1 MCNVPSCSSTVPI
14 LIKLHIIKPTSSFV
28 HYLSCYRKMENQ
40 HQIFQPWNIQNV
52 SYIINQ
58 KMIQSITPIQN
69 EHICLLHLYNIDSP
83 ITLNVMT
90 PLTTNILQHYVPPNT
105 KCSIKLLITEDRGR
119 ASQANSKKFQPRGI
133 RRTIKCN
140 PISITFNI
148 KINNQETEITP
159 LQLAQALN

>member
-1 MCNVPSCSSTVPI
+1 LIFVLSTPHPSKEITVH
-14 LIKLHIIKPTSSFV
+14 LETK
-28 HYLSCYRKMENQ
+28 
-40 HQIFQPWNIQNV
+40 
-52 SYIINQ
+52 YISLRQ
-58 KMIQSITPIQN
+58 WKSVMQKKMIQSITPIQN